1 MRCRPIR
8 PAGLPIRKSSDQS
21 PVGGS
26 PRPIAAPH
34 VLHRY
39 CLPRHPPY
47 ALTSNTHP
55 YRNACRKDLA
65 KKLWTTH
72 HHTKND
78 HKTIDQIPNPKE
90 SETGLIK
97 LHLTKQDKILL
108 ASTIQFSSHHAR
120 PRQTRISEPSTEGTN
135 RTRKTRGWRSGSPKA
150 CLHHLQKAKQ
160 SSSIFSTP
168 AGPNQGTSPAG
179 PTPDAKQRPEFSVE
193 RR

>member
-135 RTRKTRGWRSGSPKA
+135 RTRKTRGWRFGSPKA
-150 CLHHLQKAKQ
+150 CLHHPIKSKAIVID
-160 SSSIFSTP
+160 IFH
-168 AGPNQGTSPAG
+168 TSRTKPG
-179 PTPDAKQRPEFSVE
+179 NIPSRPDTGRQTAP
-193 RR
+193 